1 MHEASCILDVLTMM
15 YQQAP
20 DTSQLG
26 ALLDFRDVIQTISD
40 SPWDRYP
47 QKMSL
52 AKDVRRKER
61 IPPNSFV
68 WIPHHLR
75 HEAKH
80 ILRELEDVKTSR
92 DAFGGRLGTK
102 LREFFSPPLR
112 QARSPSAL
120 RSRRWK
126 TQLKASR
133 IKSKLAASASC
144 FLFLLSGRV
153 FQLFRLDTRQ
163 PTKQAATLRR
173 KQAFVSRHGF
183 PKGYKGKS
191 PLSENLVKKIR

>member
-68 WIPHHLR
+68 WIPHHWH
-75 HEAKH
+75 HEAKR
-80 ILRELEDVKTSR
+80 ILRDLEDVK
-92 DAFGGRLGTK
+92 GRLWGTS
-102 LREFFSPPLR
+102 LGRNCAIFF
-112 QARSPSAL
+112 
-120 RSRRWK
+120 
-126 TQLKASR
+126 
-133 IKSKLAASASC
+133 
-144 FLFLLSGRV
+144 
-153 FQLFRLDTRQ
+153 
-163 PTKQAATLRR
+163 
-173 KQAFVSRHGF
+173 RHH
-183 PKGYKGKS
+183 
-191 PLSENLVKKIR
+191 

>member
-1 MHEASCILDVLTMM
+1 MLAFGKETPVHEASCIMDVLTMM
-15 YQQAP
+15 YHQVP

-26 ALLDFRDVIQTISD
+26 ALLDFRDVIQTILD

-68 WIPHHLR
+68 WIPHHWH

-92 DAFGGRLGTK
+92 DAFGARLGTK

-120 RSRRWK
+120 RSWRWK

-133 IKSKLAASASC
+133 INSKLAASASC
-144 FLFLLSGRV
+144 FFFLLSVRV
-153 FQLFRLDTRQ
+153 F
-163 PTKQAATLRR
+163 
-173 KQAFVSRHGF
+173 
-183 PKGYKGKS
+183 
-191 PLSENLVKKIR
+191 

>member
-1 MHEASCILDVLTMM
+1 MLAFGKETPVHEASCIMDVLTMM
-15 YQQAP
+15 YHQVP

-68 WIPHHLR
+68 WIPHHLH

-80 ILRELEDVKTSR
+80 ILRDLEDVK
-92 DAFGGRLGTK
+92 GRLWGTS
-102 LREFFSPPLR
+102 LGRNCAIFF
-112 QARSPSAL
+112 
-120 RSRRWK
+120 
-126 TQLKASR
+126 
-133 IKSKLAASASC
+133 
-144 FLFLLSGRV
+144 
-153 FQLFRLDTRQ
+153 
-163 PTKQAATLRR
+163 
-173 KQAFVSRHGF
+173 RHH
-183 PKGYKGKS
+183 
-191 PLSENLVKKIR
+191 